1 MVTSLIWKATAY
13 RFLDTLILI
22 FPFYTVMFAETGLTP
37 IQIGLALAAWSL
49 TTIVLEIPTGAL
61 ADRVSRRWLLLIA
74 QLFRGSGFLL
84 WFLFPGFWGFLA
96 GLVLWG
102 VKTALVSGT
111 FEALLF
117 DELKAA
123 GREQDYARAIGRAQT
138 GRFVGVMA
146 SALGAAALADLGYP
160 ALTLISA
167 VTAVLAAAS
176 ALALPRAPLALA
188 IHRVNPIH
196 RMRQGIGEALTRPGV
211 LQILLFIAGM
221 QALLAACEDYWQ
233 IFAMEVGLR
242 SAQIALFVAAMGGAQ
257 ALGAAVAHRVPLGHR
272 AALHGLV
279 VLAGCCLIA
288 AAATFQTWSVALA
301 VLFTGLCRIADVQ
314 ADAQF
319 QHALSGEARATVASV
334 KGFASQCAIMLLILN
349 FGAMAQFSSYRMAFL
364 AHGVALTLLGLGYVM
379 WSLQRAGGARAQG
392 DSR

>member
-1 MVTSLIWKATAY
+1 MVTGLIWKATAY

-49 TTIVLEIPTGAL
+49 TAIVLEIPTGAL

-146 SALGAAALADLGYP
+146 SALGAGATSRAHLPWPL
-160 ALTLISA
+160 S
-167 VTAVLAAAS
+167 AAAW
-176 ALALPRAPLALA
+176 
-188 IHRVNPIH
+188 RVS
-196 RMRQGIGEALTRPGV
+196 
-211 LQILLFIAGM
+211 
-221 QALLAACEDYWQ
+221 
-233 IFAMEVGLR
+233 LR
-242 SAQIALFVAAMGGAQ
+242 TSPWRL
-257 ALGAAVAHRVPLGHR
+257 
-272 AALHGLV
+272 
-279 VLAGCCLIA
+279 
-288 AAATFQTWSVALA
+288 
-301 VLFTGLCRIADVQ
+301 
-314 ADAQF
+314 
-319 QHALSGEARATVASV
+319 
-334 KGFASQCAIMLLILN
+334 
-349 FGAMAQFSSYRMAFL
+349 
-364 AHGVALTLLGLGYVM
+364 
-379 WSLQRAGGARAQG
+379 
-392 DSR
+392 